1 MCAGGTSAGSEEQT
15 SHSYG
20 MPTSSSIY
28 SRAGGGAEKATN
40 GEGAAAVYMAGTAAH
55 AAGHTVGEHPCAE
68 MFHAM
73 RTINP
78 GSSGAAT
85 ASAAATLAAS

>member
-28 SRAGGGAEKATN
+28 SRAGGERKRQQMGRGLLRFIWLAQPP
-40 GEGAAAVYMAGTAAH
+40 ML
-55 AAGHTVGEHPCAE
+55 P
-68 MFHAM
+68 
-73 RTINP
+73 
-78 GSSGAAT
+78 
-85 ASAAATLAAS
+85 ATLLESIHAQKCSTQCAP